1 MCSDEGIS
9 GTSLAHRD
17 EFNQMISDC
26 RAGKIDRL
34 PASATDKVFS
44 ANLEGVLQGI
54 RFMGIRC
61 HTGWEREIP
70 GFNCVVPVVNAND
83 HSLKS
88 FLAFAFNS
96 EFFLSTPSHLIWP
109 DSYWGPGVL
118 AVLRVPKPN
127 RFQHVG
133 CIRSGEQIV
142 RRRAAIHVPPVPEVE
157 RQAGQATAAAGLPAF
172 VQALRPDGILPE
184 VEDVLNVLP
193 GLAADAHGVEKALWY
208 GSRLPVRPRHCS

>member
-70 GFNCVVPVVNAND
+70 GFNCVVPVVNAN
-83 HSLKS
+83 
-88 FLAFAFNS
+88 
-96 EFFLSTPSHLIWP
+96 
-109 DSYWGPGVL
+109 V
-118 AVLRVPKPN
+118 
-127 RFQHVG
+127 
-133 CIRSGEQIV
+133 
-142 RRRAAIHVPPVPEVE
+142 
-157 RQAGQATAAAGLPAF
+157 
-172 VQALRPDGILPE
+172 ALQK
-184 VEDVLNVLP
+184 N
-193 GLAADAHGVEKALWY
+193 
-208 GSRLPVRPRHCS
+208 